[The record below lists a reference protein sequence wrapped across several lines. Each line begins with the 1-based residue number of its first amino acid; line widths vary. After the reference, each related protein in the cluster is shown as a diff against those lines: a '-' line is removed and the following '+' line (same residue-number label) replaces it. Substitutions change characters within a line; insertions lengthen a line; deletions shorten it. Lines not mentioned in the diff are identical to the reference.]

1 MRLYTWLGLGS
12 QSEDELPP
20 NVSASATST
29 DANACTFC
37 HHTRQYSHRNL
48 LPEMTTDFDDEFGL
62 SSSDELEQA
71 MADLADNSQKHARSD
86 DVTDD
91 PPSKIQKTTSA
102 SVALGVATNVLN
114 NRFKLPG
121 FRLKQSLAIS
131 RILEG
136 GSSVVVFPT
145 GEIFLCFTH
154 WFIGIYTHDRQLTT
168 AQQEAVNRSATKSL
182 ASP

>member
-1 MRLYTWLGLGS
+1 
-12 QSEDELPP
+12 
-20 NVSASATST
+20 
-29 DANACTFC
+29 
-37 HHTRQYSHRNL
+37 
-48 LPEMTTDFDDEFGL
+48 MTTDFHDEFGL

-71 MADLADNSQKHARSD
+71 MADLADNGKKHARTD
-86 DVTDD
+86 DVVDE
-91 PPSKIQKTTSA
+91 PPTKFQKTTSA

-145 GEIFLCFTH
+145 GEI
-154 WFIGIYTHDRQLTT
+154 
-168 AQQEAVNRSATKSL
+168 SL
-182 ASP
+182 HRLIALS